1 MSPTRRFAAVDCG
14 TNSIRLLVADDDGH
28 GGLTQVDRRL
38 EMVRLGQG
46 VDATGQFHP
55 DALART
61 LAACDGYAVVLRELD
76 VPPEHVRFVA
86 TSAARDAGNA
96 EELFAGVRSRLGV
109 EAEIVSGAEEAALSF
124 AGAVGGIGEHDE
136 PVLVVD
142 IGGGS
147 TELVLGEGGQIL
159 AATSLDIGSVRLR
172 ERLLQGDPPSQAEIL
187 ATREHVDA
195 QLDSAGVP
203 LDRARTWVGVAGT
216 MTTLSAVHQGLPG
229 YDPTKVH
236 GSTIAVDELCLLADS
251 IVHRSVRQ
259 LRDIPSMHPMRADV
273 ISAGAVIAER
283 IARRVGAPAL
293 TVSESDILDGIVLD
307 LVARPA

>member
-1 MSPTRRFAAVDCG
+1 MTTHRRFAAVDCG

-61 LAACDGYAVVLRELD
+61 FAACDDYAAVLRELD
-76 VPPEHVRFVA
+76 VPAAHVRFVA

-96 EELFAGVRSRLGV
+96 EEFFTGVRSRLGV
-109 EAEIVSGAEEAALSF
+109 EAEIITGSEEAVLSF
-124 AGAVGGIGEHDE
+124 AGAVGGIGEHEE

-147 TELVLGEGGQIL
+147 TELVLGEGGRIL

-172 ERLLQGDPPSQAEIL
+172 ERLLHGDPPSQAEIL

-195 QLDSAGVP
+195 QLDASGVP

-216 MTTLSAVHQGLPG
+216 MTTLSAVQQGLPV
-229 YDPTKVH
+229 YDPSKVH

-283 IARRVGAPAL
+283 IAQRVQAPAL
-293 TVSESDILDGIVLD
+293 TVSESDILDGIVLE
-307 LVARPA
+307 LVGRPA